1 MMLRKAGYLEMNRRG
16 AIDEEGI
23 PCEIVALHIHGR
35 RFGIRIEDLFGAI
48 SGMETAHIM
57 ELCQNWQQYLGRDA
71 GFAVLSRSGK
81 ALNLEFPE
89 NERYT
94 ISLDTLMEVL
104 GRRVRF
110 AVIALIPAAAQNV
123 LMRAVRPGQ
132 DQQQV
137 LKGLA

>member
-1 MMLRKAGYLEMNRRG
+1 
-16 AIDEEGI
+16 
-23 PCEIVALHIHGR
+23 
-35 RFGIRIEDLFGAI
+35 
-48 SGMETAHIM
+48 METAHIM

-94 ISLDTLMEVL
+94 ISLDALMEVL
-104 GRRVRF
+104 GRKVRF
-110 AVIALIPAAAQNV
+110 AVIALIPGAAQNA
-123 LMRAVRPGQ
+123 LMREGRPAQ
-132 DQQQV
+132 DQQQI

>member
-1 MMLRKAGYLEMNRRG
+1 MLRKAGFLEMNRRG

-35 RFGIRIEDLFGAI
+35 RFGIRIGDLFGAVA
-48 SGMETAHIM
+48 GMETAHIM
-57 ELCQNWQQYLGRDA
+57 ELGQNWQQYLGRDA

-94 ISLDTLMEVL
+94 ISLDALMDVL
-104 GRRVRF
+104 GRRVRY
-110 AVIALIPAAAQNV
+110 AVIALIPTAFQGIPIRSGR
-123 LMRAVRPGQ
+123 LGH

-137 LKGLA
+137 LTGLA

>member
-1 MMLRKAGYLEMNRRG
+1 MLRKAGYLEMNRKG

-23 PCEIVALHIHGR
+23 PCEVVTLHIHGR
-35 RFGIRIEDLFGAI
+35 RFGIRIDNLFGAI
-48 SGMETAHIM
+48 SGMETAPIM
-57 ELCQNWQQYLGRDA
+57 ALCQNWQQYLGRDA

-94 ISLDTLMEVL
+94 ISLDTLMDVL

-110 AVIALIPAAAQNV
+110 AVIALIPAVSQSV
-123 LMRAVRPGQ
+123 LMRAGRPGQ

>member
-1 MMLRKAGYLEMNRRG
+1 MLRKAGYLEMKRKR
-16 AIDEEGI
+16 AIDEEGV
-23 PCEIVALHIHGR
+23 PCEVVTLHIHGR
-35 RFGIRIEDLFGAI
+35 RFGIRIDDLFGAI

-57 ELCQNWQQYLGRDA
+57 ALCQNWQQYLGRDA

-94 ISLDTLMEVL
+94 ISLDALMDVL

-110 AVIALIPAAAQNV
+110 AVIALIPAVAQSV
-123 LMRAVRPGQ
+123 LMRAGRPGQ